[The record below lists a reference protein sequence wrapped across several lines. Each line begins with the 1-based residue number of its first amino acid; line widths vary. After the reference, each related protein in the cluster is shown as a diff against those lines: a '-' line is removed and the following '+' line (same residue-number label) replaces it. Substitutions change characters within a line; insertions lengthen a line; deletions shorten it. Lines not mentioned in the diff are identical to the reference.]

1 MLLPRMAAVA
11 GAAVAGAVVVTAMT
25 APAHAAPAPTYAY
38 TCDRTF
44 TGNKH
49 RGMGWLNCAAP
60 PEAPRSGPIDGTF
73 LIQSREGSGPKLKC
87 TKRPPDYFPAGHANL
102 PESVTGTYCKPL

>member
-11 GAAVAGAVVVTAMT
+11 GAAVMTAMT
-25 APAHAAPAPTYAY
+25 APAYAAPAPAYTY

-49 RGMGWLNCAAP
+49 RGMGWLNCTATP
-60 PEAPRSGPIDGTF
+60 SNAPRKGPIDGTF
-73 LIQSREGSGPKLKC
+73 LIKPKAGSGPKLKC
-87 TKRPPDYFPAGHANL
+87 TKRPPDYYPAGHADL
-102 PESVTGTYCKPL
+102 PESVTGTYCVPF